1 MKPIKLKINTKTQK
15 YSIVIGSNLGSNI
28 SKILRENSINFKQ
41 CLLVIDKNIS
51 KHFISKIK
59 KSLNKKKLYIH
70 FFKANEMN
78 KSFNSTNKILD
89 ILLNKNFSREDCV
102 VSIGGGITGD
112 VSGFAASLFKRG
124 LKFIN
129 IPTTLLS
136 QVDSSIGGKTGVN
149 TKYGKNLVG
158 SFYQPNLVISDVQF
172 LKTLPKRELICGYCE
187 ILKHSLIANKK
198 FYNFLDKNSNKI
210 LKLSSPYIEKAIYES
225 CKIKKNVVEKDE
237 KEKGLRKI
245 LNFGHTFAHAYEASL
260 GYSKKLN
267 HGEAVILG
275 MQSALSF
282 SLKNNLIQKSDYHSI
297 LKHISKANLPS
308 KIKKFFK
315 IRDLNKILSFMA
327 KDKKNNS
334 GDINLVLLKKIGHP
348 IINKQYKKN
357 NINFFW
363 SDITSSEL
371 PSSDLMFVRDCLV
384 HLSFDDIKKSV
395 NRIKE
400 SQSEYL
406 MSTSFIKIKTN
417 LDIYSADWRPI
428 NLEKTPFNFPKP
440 IITINEECN
449 EMNGIYSDKSI
460 CLWKIKDLPHFN
472 I

>member
-1 MKPIKLKINTKTQK
+1 MKPIKLKINTKSQK
-15 YSIVIGSNLGSNI
+15 YSIIIGSNLGSNV

-78 KSFNSTNKILD
+78 KSFNSANKILD

-102 VSIGGGITGD
+102 ISIGGGITGD

-149 TKYGKNLVG
+149 TKYGKNLIG
-158 SFYQPNLVISDVQF
+158 NFYQPDLVISDVQF
-172 LKTLPKRELICGYCE
+172 LKTLPKRELICGYGE
-187 ILKHSLIANKK
+187 ILKHSLIANKS
-198 FYNFLDKNSNKI
+198 FYNFLDKNSDKI
-210 LKLSSPYIEKAIYES
+210 LKLSSPYIERAIYES

-275 MQSALSF
+275 IKSALNF
-282 SLKNNLIQKSDYHSI
+282 SLKNNLLKKNDYNSI
-297 LKHISKANLPS
+297 INHISKANLPS
-308 KIKKFFK
+308 KLKKFFK
-315 IRDLNKILSFMA
+315 NDQK
-327 KDKKNNS
+327 
-334 GDINLVLLKKIGHP
+334 
-348 IINKQYKKN
+348 
-357 NINFFW
+357 
-363 SDITSSEL
+363 SENQFL
-371 PSSDLMFVRDCLV
+371 
-384 HLSFDDIKKSV
+384 
-395 NRIKE
+395 
-400 SQSEYL
+400 
-406 MSTSFIKIKTN
+406 
-417 LDIYSADWRPI
+417 
-428 NLEKTPFNFPKP
+428 
-440 IITINEECN
+440 
-449 EMNGIYSDKSI
+449 
-460 CLWKIKDLPHFN
+460 
-472 I
+472 